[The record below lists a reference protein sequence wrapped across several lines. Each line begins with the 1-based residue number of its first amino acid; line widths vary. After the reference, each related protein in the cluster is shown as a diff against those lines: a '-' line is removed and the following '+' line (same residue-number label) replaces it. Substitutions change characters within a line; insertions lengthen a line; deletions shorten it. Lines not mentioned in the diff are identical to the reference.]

1 MKLGRIAVPTPDG
14 EQIRLVAAQPEQ
26 GRVIDLARA
35 YALTLQRK
43 AAEPDRARA
52 LALAMLPGSLAAGI
66 GGGGIFLDAAHEALA
81 AAMTLR
87 YAIDEVSWRAAVDSP
102 VIRDGLT
109 FEQHIQNFHRIV
121 AKAQPA
127 RSIYERPGYFK
138 GTTAM
143 SYGHDQELPY
153 PDFTEALDWEL
164 EIGYVVGKSGS
175 DLTPDD
181 GAGPPL
187 RHHHLQ
193 RLQRTRC
200 PGRGDGHRHG
210 PAEVQ
215 GLRLRHRPVGHHDRR
230 NRLHRGVERPGPR
243 QRRGAL
249 RHQGRG
255 LRLHAPPNC
264 WPTSPSPTGCSP
276 GDLIG
281 SGTMGFGAGVEI
293 GRFLKP
299 GDVIE
304 LELEGVGTLRT
315 PISTERQEG
324 PLVARAPPYP
334 PTRMRMAP
342 MTRTPSPP
350 HRHRA
355 RRPRPRHH
363 PQRRAG
369 AQPLV
374 LGRRS
379 RDSVPPCLADR
390 SGPHSTTSPT
400 PTRPRPTPRSPASRP
415 RRDDP
420 AHRRLPAGLRLSG

>member
-52 LALAMLPGSLAAGI
+52 LALAVLPGSLAAGI
-66 GGGGIFLDAAHEALA
+66 GGGSIFLDAAHDALA
-81 AAMTLR
+81 AADDASH
-87 YAIDEVSWRAAVDSP
+87 AIDEVSWRAAVDSP

-143 SYGHDQELPY
+143 SYGHNQELPY

-164 EIGYVVGKSGS
+164 EVGYVVGKSGS
-175 DLTPDD
+175 NLTPDNALD
-181 GAGPPL
+181 HLFGITIFNDFSARDIQGPEMAIGMGPQKCKDFGYGIGPWVTTMDEIDSIEGL
-187 RHHHLQ
+187 RGQVRVNGEVLSETKVEDFVYTPAELLAYVSISD
-193 RLQRTRC
+193 RLQ
-200 PGRGDGHRHG
+200 
-210 PAEVQ
+210 
-215 GLRLRHRPVGHHDRR
+215 
-230 NRLHRGVERPGPR
+230 
-243 QRRGAL
+243 
-249 RHQGRG
+249 
-255 LRLHAPPNC
+255 
-264 WPTSPSPTGCSP
+264 P

-315 PISTERQEG
+315 PISVEREKA
-324 PLVARAPPYP
+324 PWWPEPRTYPHEEWVA
-334 PTRMRMAP
+334 
-342 MTRTPSPP
+342 
-350 HRHRA
+350 
-355 RRPRPRHH
+355 
-363 PQRRAG
+363 
-369 AQPLV
+369 
-374 LGRRS
+374 
-379 RDSVPPCLADR
+379 
-390 SGPHSTTSPT
+390 
-400 PTRPRPTPRSPASRP
+400 
-415 RRDDP
+415 
-420 AHRRLPAGLRLSG
+420 